1 MKLAFVLFKY
11 FPYGGLQRDFF
22 RIAQLCRARGHS
34 VDVFTLRW
42 EGPVPEGFK
51 VHVVS
56 AGGWLG
62 YLGRNLALA
71 RAVERAKREEG
82 FGAVV
87 GFNKLPGLDVYFAAD
102 PCYAARSRPWWKCLT
117 PRHRQF
123 MAFEKAVFAPQA
135 GVEILVITPREIERF
150 IRRYGTPA
158 ARFHELPPGI
168 ARDRVAPPDAAQRRA
183 EWRAQFGVAADDLA
197 LLMVASAFP
206 VKGVDRAVKALAALP
221 EPLRGRC
228 RLFVVGDDRPG
239 RFAALAERL
248 GVDGRVNFCG
258 GRDDVPR
265 FLLGADLFV
274 HPARTELAGMALLEA
289 VVAGLPVLCSGVCGY
304 AFHVLKAGAGRV
316 VPEPFNQEAFNAV
329 LCDMLVSPERSAWA
343 RNGVD
348 YGQRED
354 LYSLPEKAV
363 RVIETLAERQA
374 QNPAC
379 GNTPDAAKSPTRTV
393 SFKN

>member
-11 FPYGGLQRDFF
+11 FPYGGLQRDFR
-22 RIAQLCRARGHS
+22 RIAELCRAHGHS

-42 EGPVPEGFK
+42 EGPVPEGFR
-51 VHVVS
+51 VRVVS
-56 AGGWLG
+56 ACSWLG
-62 YLGRNLALA
+62 YLGKNLALA
-71 RAVERAKREEG
+71 QAVARARREEG
-82 FGAVV
+82 FDAVV

-102 PCYAARSRPWWKCLT
+102 PCYAARNRPWWKLLT

-135 GVEILVITPREIERF
+135 GVEILVIAPREIEGFMRH
-150 IRRYGTPA
+150 YGTPP

-168 ARDRVAPPDAAQRRA
+168 APDRTAPPDAAQRRA
-183 EWRAQFGVAADDLA
+183 EWRAEFGVAEDELA
-197 LLMVASAFP
+197 LLMVASAFQ
-206 VKGVDRAVKALAALP
+206 VKGVDRAIATLAALP

-228 RLFVVGDDRPG
+228 RLFVAGDDRPG

-248 GVDGRVNFCG
+248 GVNGQVHFCG
-258 GRDDVPR
+258 PRDDVPR

-304 AFHVLKAGAGRV
+304 ASHVLKAGAGRV
-316 VPEPFNQEAFNAV
+316 VPEPFSQDAFNAE
-329 LCDMLVSPERSAWA
+329 LADMLVSPERFSWA
-343 RNGVD
+343 RNGAD
-348 YGQRED
+348 YGRRED

-363 RVIETLAERQA
+363 GVIETVAARQA

-379 GNTPDAAKSPTRTV
+379 GNTRDAAKSPTRTV